1 MIKKLWDR
9 MFTREVLTYLLF
21 GVLTTVVN
29 YVVFWLTLRL
39 GGEELVLVANALAFV
54 ASVIFAYVTNKIFVF
69 QSKSWT
75 WNVLKKE
82 VATFVGARLLS
93 FGLEG
98 LLLCTHVWKV
108 GRWALFGI
116 NGILVAK
123 VVLSFLVVILNYVIS
138 KFLVFQTKEKK

>member
-82 VATFVGARLLS
+82 VATFVGCQASVLWAGRAGPVALYPCV
-93 FGLEG
+93 EG
-98 LLLCTHVWKV
+98 RAV
-108 GRWALFGI
+108 GAVRHQRHLGCQ
-116 NGILVAK
+116 GR
-123 VVLSFLVVILNYVIS
+123 LVVSRRDPQLCH
-138 KFLVFQTKEKK
+138 Q

>member
-54 ASVIFAYVTNKIFVF
+54 ASVIFAYVTNKIFF
-69 QSKSWT
+69 FFCKSWT
-75 WNVLKKE
+75 WNVL
-82 VATFVGARLLS
+82 
-93 FGLEG
+93 
-98 LLLCTHVWKV
+98 
-108 GRWALFGI
+108 
-116 NGILVAK
+116 
-123 VVLSFLVVILNYVIS
+123 
-138 KFLVFQTKEKK
+138 